1 MVLWKSGF
9 QYNQTKGNIHMSKTK
24 TWKLWD
30 NEKINEEETKLLRRK
45 TDEIPIPLDENSK
58 KDIKFLIDSFLARD
72 DALGL
77 AAPQIGIS
85 KRMVIFK
92 NKNLDERGGVK
103 SEKDYD
109 VLINPRITQSRGDI
123 DKMTESCLS
132 CPDVSVEVTRYKEI
146 KVKAYD
152 REGEKINKR
161 YAGFLARVVQH
172 ELDHLDGK
180 LIIDQGGSI
189 FVPKERHEFFEKLFK
204 E

>member
-1 MVLWKSGF
+1 
-9 QYNQTKGNIHMSKTK
+9 MSKTK

-30 NEKINEEETKLLRRK
+30 NEKINEEKTKLLRRK

-85 KRMVIFK
+85 KKMVVFK
-92 NKNLDERGGVK
+92 NKNLDQRGAIK

-109 VLINPRITQSRGDI
+109 VLINPRITQLRGDK
-123 DKMTESCLS
+123 DTMTEGCLS
-132 CPDVSVEVTRYKEI
+132 CPDISVEVIRYKEI

-152 REGEKINKR
+152 REGRKINKR
-161 YAGFLARVVQH
+161 YTGFLARVVQH

-180 LIIDQGGSI
+180 LIIDHGGSI